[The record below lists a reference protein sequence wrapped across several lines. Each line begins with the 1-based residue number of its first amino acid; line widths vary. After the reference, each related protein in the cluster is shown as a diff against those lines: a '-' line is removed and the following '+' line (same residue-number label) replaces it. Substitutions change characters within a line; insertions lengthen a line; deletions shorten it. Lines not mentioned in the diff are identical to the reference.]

1 MTTEQIAL
9 GAAAAG
15 LLFWPQL
22 SAMLKTAT
30 AKGGAQ
36 ALLGGPVVEHQAA
49 GLDRPAAVL
58 DLLRLQTQMKEA
70 GLVSA
75 SDLAGR
81 LVVELVSGGKNPA
94 SPPEPAAR
102 ARR

>member
-30 AKGGAQ
+30 AKGGAP
-36 ALLGGPVVEHQAA
+36 APFGGPPASRPAEV
-49 GLDRPAAVL
+49 LDRPAAVV
-58 DLLRLQTQMKEA
+58 DLLKLQGQMREA
-70 GLVSA
+70 GLASA

-81 LVVELVSGGKNPA
+81 LVVELVTYGKPSGSPPA
-94 SPPEPAAR
+94 SPAR
-102 ARR
+102 NRR